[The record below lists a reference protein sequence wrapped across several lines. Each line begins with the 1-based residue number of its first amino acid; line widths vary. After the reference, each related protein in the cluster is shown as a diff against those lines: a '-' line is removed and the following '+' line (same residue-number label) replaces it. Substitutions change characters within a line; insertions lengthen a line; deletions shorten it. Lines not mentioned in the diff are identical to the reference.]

1 MKKVFLIG
9 VLVLFLVAIPATV
22 FLVAQRQE
30 LRKKAAPATTLSL
43 VPATTARKVGDEFTL
58 DVAIDTA
65 ENQVVAVEIHLT
77 YDPSVLE
84 AQTITNGQLFPN
96 VLASGVIE
104 SGSASITVGAQSATV
119 PVSGAGTAASVR
131 LKALK
136 ATTTPASVRFDATTF
151 AGALGEGATN
161 VLVGTT
167 PATVTIQGSGGTT
180 GASTGLPTPNPTP
193 TTGTIAQIPVTPSPT
208 PVKLASP
215 SAQPADTALEILSP
229 AEDAQVGESPVIRGT
244 AAPGS
249 TITVTIYSEPVTGIA
264 TADAN
269 GNWTYTPAGSL
280 AAGPHNVV
288 ASAQD
293 PLTGATQT
301 TTTSFVVAGAGD
313 GSATESGTPIAGT
326 VSLTLITLV
335 SGALLF
341 VSGLAM
347 FALIGR

>member
-9 VLVLFLVAIPATV
+9 IIILFLVAIPATV

-30 LRKKAAPATTLSL
+30 LRKKAAPATTLTL
-43 VPATTARKVGDEFTL
+43 APATTARKVGDEFSL

-77 YDPSVLE
+77 FDASILE
-84 AQTITNGQLFPN
+84 ALTITNGQLFPN
-96 VLASGVIE
+96 VLASGIVE
-104 SGSASITVGAQSATV
+104 AGTVSITVGAQSATV
-119 PVSGAGTAASVR
+119 PVSGAGTAATIR

-136 ATTTPASVRFDATTF
+136 ATTTPTSVRFAANTF

-167 PATVTIQGSGGTT
+167 PATVTIQGTGGSTSG
-180 GASTGLPTPNPTP
+180 SSGLPTSAPTP
-193 TTGTIAQIPVTPSPT
+193 TTGIITTNITTPSPT
-208 PVKLASP
+208 PVKLA
-215 SAQPADTALEILSP
+215 TAAGSLEETAFEILSP
-229 AEDAQVGESPVIRGT
+229 ADNAQASKQPLIKGT

-249 TITVTIYSEPVTGIA
+249 TITVTIYSEPITGLA

-269 GNWTYTPAGSL
+269 GNWTYTPPNSL
-280 AAGPHNVV
+280 AAGPHNIV

-301 TTTSFVVAGAGD
+301 TTSTFIVAGAG
-313 GSATESGTPIAGT
+313 GESATESGTPIAGNFT
-326 VSLTLITLV
+326 ITLLVLLSGAVLLV
-335 SGALLF
+335 SGMAIF
-341 VSGLAM
+341 V
-347 FALIGR
+347 FVR